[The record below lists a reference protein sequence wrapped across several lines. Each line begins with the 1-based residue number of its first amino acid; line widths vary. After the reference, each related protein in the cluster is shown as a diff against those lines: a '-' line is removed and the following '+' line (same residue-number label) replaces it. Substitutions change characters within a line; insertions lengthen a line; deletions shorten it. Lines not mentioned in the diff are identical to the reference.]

1 MLATVPF
8 PLTSQVDRRDE
19 RHRGCRFGRRRA
31 QAAGLGAAPGSATE
45 QKPRLSARSSVTSTP
60 SLAADLLAGG
70 PRRARFPRDAGT
82 AAPAPVTHLPA
93 RATTPCW
100 ITPVGV
106 MRAHVPSALPDGN
119 RADAAANK
127 DSCASVAVDSGV
139 WVHVVLAVAPSGR
152 PILSSGPRERAWSSA
167 TAGYWTVTSRGWR
180 TLISRSDARLAGL
193 VLEPQ
198 IVGLAAHW
206 ADCVAACDVPSCW
219 GAGS

>member
-1 MLATVPF
+1 MLDYA
-8 PLTSQVDRRDE
+8 
-19 RHRGCRFGRRRA
+19 
-31 QAAGLGAAPGSATE
+31 
-45 QKPRLSARSSVTSTP
+45 
-60 SLAADLLAGG
+60 
-70 PRRARFPRDAGT
+70 
-82 AAPAPVTHLPA
+82 
-93 RATTPCW
+93 
-100 ITPVGV
+100 VGV

-152 PILSSGPRERAWSSA
+152 PILSPGPRERAWSSA

-198 IVGLAAHW
+198 IVGSQLTGLIASQLATFPA
-206 ADCVAACDVPSCW
+206 VGVPDRDTC
-219 GAGS
+219 